1 MSESVAAAA
10 EATNAKLDSLAE
22 QLAGLTSWMKS
33 MDASVADLSAATTTL
48 KLHAEDA
55 ATRLVVIE
63 SRPPPQPPSP
73 V

>member
-22 QLAGLTSWMKS
+22 QFAGLASWMKS
-33 MDASVADLSAATTTL
+33 MDASVADLSATTTTL

-55 ATRLVVIE
+55 AARLGVIE